1 MKTRT
6 NLHAGTAVEQC
17 QAERD
22 QWKTRAEQ
30 MDAII
35 KGTGSFG
42 GSGGSWQGNNGG
54 FGGTGGN
61 WQGNNGGFGGSGGSW
76 QNTSGGWVNGIW
88 YPDRTG
94 ACG

>member
-6 NLHAGTAVEQC
+6 NLRAGATLEQC

-22 QWKTRAEQ
+22 QWKAKAEQ
-30 MDAII
+30 MDALIN
-35 KGTGSFG
+35 GTASSG

-54 FGGTGGN
+54 FGGSGGS
-61 WQGNNGGFGGSGGSW
+61 WQGNNGGIGVS
-76 QNTSGGWVNGIW
+76 SGGWVNGIW